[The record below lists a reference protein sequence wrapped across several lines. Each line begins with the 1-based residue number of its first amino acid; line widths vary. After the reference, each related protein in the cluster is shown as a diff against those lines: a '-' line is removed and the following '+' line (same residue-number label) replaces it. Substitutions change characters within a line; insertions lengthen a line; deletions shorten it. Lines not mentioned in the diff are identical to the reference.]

1 MAKKETKVHT
11 GFRLSKNN
19 LDFIEDMGNSLGLN
33 KTNVVDMILTVVRND
48 TALVVRL
55 IKDSITKK

>member
-33 KTNVVDMILTVVRND
+33 KTNVVDMILTIVRND
-48 TALVVRL
+48 TALVVKL
-55 IKDSITKK
+55 IKNSITKK

>member
-48 TALVVRL
+48 TSLVVRL
-55 IKDSITKK
+55 IKNSITKK